1 MIRNILLAIVFFFG
15 PALLM
20 FMLRNIVLLLRL
32 WLHQRNL
39 RTMEPEVIDITP
51 GVEKKPAPKWF
62 YAMAVA
68 LGLAVAV
75 SAFMYLQSVD
85 GEARHYVPAHVG
97 SDGKVMPGHWQNKP
111 E

>member
-32 WLHQRNL
+32 RLQQR
-39 RTMEPEVIDITP
+39 RQHHGSPEVIDITP
-51 GVEKKPAPKWF
+51 TIEKKTASRWF
-62 YAMAVA
+62 YAFAA
-68 LGLAVAV
+68 GLGIAVAV

-85 GEARHYVPAHVG
+85 GEVRHYVPAHV
-97 SDGKVMPGHWQNKP
+97 SEDGKLVPGHWQNKP